1 MPDLRR
7 QSVPD
12 RNMPAR
18 RVVHACCTCSA
29 CGREVTVDDAPA
41 GMLPHLRSRL
51 RAEVGPRAV
60 AAGRA
65 FDEFVD
71 AVCRCWNA
79 EHWTKLARAQPE
91 SEMAAVKDAKVL
103 IAKVREDVEAMWGDS
118 PELQKLY
125 GDVGTDAVESFA
137 RLWFESMANRTWMRQ
152 ACREARKT

>member
-1 MPDLRR
+1 VPGVV
-7 QSVPD
+7 QVQKPD
-12 RNMPAR
+12 R
-18 RVVHACCTCSA
+18 RVAHAWFICRA
-29 CGREVTVDDAPA
+29 CGQEVTVSDAPA
-41 GMLPHLRSRL
+41 GMLAHLRGRL
-51 RAEVGPRAV
+51 REEVGPRAV
-60 AAGRA
+60 KAGRA

-71 AVCRCWNA
+71 AVCRCWNC

-91 SEMAAVKDAKVL
+91 SEMAAVRDAKVL

-125 GDVGTDAVESFA
+125 SDVGTDAVESFA